1 MSSSSSSPPSTPL
14 PLEGKVAIVTG
25 GSRGLGADMALAL
38 AKAGAKVVIIYA
50 SQSSTT
56 TAAAIVKEINSLP
69 HNLTQTNTTTDID
82 STPSALAIQADL
94 RNPACFP
101 EIVTKSLSL
110 SPTSQ
115 LNIIVNNAAVQI
127 GLPISEITENDFSDT
142 YTLNIL
148 APMLLLKAA
157 LPYLAPRSR
166 IINMSSVGARSGF
179 SGLSLYC
186 SSKAALEGLTRSWAA
201 ELGGNGTTV
210 NAIACG
216 PIQTDMLDS
225 IPERIKGRQK
235 EDTPVEQRFGTKD
248 EVSEVVVWLAGE
260 GSRWV
265 SGQTLNVSGGWTMY

>member
-1 MSSSSSSPPSTPL
+1 MASEHKTLS
-14 PLEGKVAIVTG
+14 LEGKVAIVTG
-25 GSRGLGADMALAL
+25 GSRGLGADMTLAL

-50 SQSSTT
+50 SHSSTN
-56 TAAAIVKEINSLP
+56 AANNIIKEISSLP
-69 HNLTQTNTTTDID
+69 HNLNS
-82 STPSALAIQADL
+82 STPSSIAIQADL
-94 RNPACFP
+94 RDPTCFP
-101 EIVTKSLSL
+101 DIIQKSLIL
-110 SPTSQ
+110 SPSNHI
-115 LNIIVNNAAVQI
+115 NIIVNNAAVQI
-127 GLPISEITENDFSDT
+127 GLPVSEITENDFTDT

-148 APMLLLKAA
+148 APMLLLKAS
-157 LPYLAPRSR
+157 LPYLPSNSR
-166 IINMSSVGARSGF
+166 IINISSVAGRSGF

-201 ELGGNGTTV
+201 ELGSNGTTV

-248 EVSEVVVWLAGE
+248 EVSDVVVWLAGE

-265 SGQTLNVSGGWTMY
+265 SGQTINVSGGWTMY

>member
-1 MSSSSSSPPSTPL
+1 MATSTAPL
-14 PLEGKVAIVTG
+14 PLEGKLAIVTG

-50 SQSSTT
+50 SQSSTA
-56 TAAAIVKEINSLP
+56 TANNIVKEISSLP
-69 HNLTQTNTTTDID
+69 HNLNNPSTTTTT
-82 STPSALAIQADL
+82 TPSSLAIQADL
-94 RNPACFP
+94 RDPTCFP
-101 EIVTKSLSL
+101 EIIKKSLPL
-110 SPTSQ
+110 SPSNNI
-115 LNIIVNNAAVQI
+115 NIIVNNAAVQI
-127 GLPISEITENDFSDT
+127 GLPVSEISENDFTDT

-148 APMLLLKAA
+148 APMLLLKAS
-157 LPYLAPRSR
+157 LPYLPPNSR
-166 IINMSSVGARSGF
+166 IINISSVAGRSGF
-179 SGLSLYC
+179 PGLSLYC

-216 PIQTDMLDS
+216 PIQTDMLDT
-225 IPERIKGRQK
+225 IPESIKGRQR

>member
-1 MSSSSSSPPSTPL
+1 MLPTASL

-38 AKAGAKVVIIYA
+38 AKAGAKVVIVYA

-56 TAAAIVKEINSLP
+56 TASHIVEEINSLP
-69 HNLTQTNTTTDID
+69 HNSTTP
-82 STPSALAIQADL
+82 PSALAIQADL
-94 RNPACFP
+94 RDPTCFP
-101 EIVTKSLSL
+101 DIITKSLTL
-110 SPTSQ
+110 SQTSNI
-115 LNIIVNNAAVQI
+115 NIIVNNAAVQI

-157 LPYLAPRSR
+157 LQYLAPNSR
-166 IINMSSVGARSGF
+166 IINISSVGARSGF

-201 ELGGNGTTV
+201 ELGANGTTV

>member
-1 MSSSSSSPPSTPL
+1 MASETTPL

-38 AKAGAKVVIIYA
+38 AKAGAKVVLIYA
-50 SQSSTT
+50 SHSSAN
-56 TAAAIVKEINSLP
+56 TANNIIKEISSLP
-69 HNLTQTNTTTDID
+69 HNLT
-82 STPSALAIQADL
+82 SSAPSSIAIQADL
-94 RNPACFP
+94 RDPTCFP
-101 EIVTKSLSL
+101 DIVQKSISL
-110 SPTSQ
+110 SPSNHI
-115 LNIIVNNAAVQI
+115 NIIVNNAAVQI
-127 GLPISEITENDFSDT
+127 GLPISEITENDFTDT
-142 YTLNIL
+142 YSLNIL

-157 LPYLAPRSR
+157 LPYLPANSR
-166 IINMSSVGARSGF
+166 IINISSVAGRSGF

-201 ELGGNGTTV
+201 ELGSNGTTV

-216 PIQTDMLDS
+216 PIQTDMLDN

-265 SGQTLNVSGGWTMY
+265 SGQTVNVSGGWTMY